1 MRPYAN
7 RAPALA
13 IEWNYRFGG
22 YLPSVRHVRQSGIH
36 RGSGFFSARRIE
48 CEFDE
53 RDELMQR
60 LIFGKLARRVAAG
73 EIVRR
78 TPSATYRRRARAS
91 GRVGPSPDRCRSWY
105 PTPPS
110 GALASPHQ

>member
-36 RGSGFFSARRIE
+36 RGSGFLSVRRIE

-60 LIFGKLARRVAAG
+60 LIFGKLAERLAAG
-73 EIVRR
+73 EIVRTVLNCDPQCSARHCGCDRSRSCR
-78 TPSATYRRRARAS
+78 TSAHCVKS
-91 GRVGPSPDRCRSWY
+91 
-105 PTPPS
+105 
-110 GALASPHQ
+110 

>member
-13 IEWNYRFGG
+13 IEWNCRFGG

-36 RGSGFFSARRIE
+36 RSGGFLSARRIE

-60 LIFGKLARRVAAG
+60 FIVGKLAGRVAAG
-73 EIVRR
+73 EIVRTVLNR
-78 TPSATYRRRARAS
+78 EPPVQRIDGAREHRAELARP
-91 GRVGPSPDRCRSWY
+91 RI
-105 PTPPS
+105 
-110 GALASPHQ
+110 GAEVCSRPHHWVL

>member
-22 YLPSVRHVRQSGIH
+22 YLPSVRHVRQPGIH

-60 LIFGKLARRVAAG
+60 LIFGSLPGV
-73 EIVRR
+73 
-78 TPSATYRRRARAS
+78 
-91 GRVGPSPDRCRSWY
+91 
-105 PTPPS
+105 
-110 GALASPHQ
+110 

>member
-36 RGSGFFSARRIE
+36 RGSGFLSARRIE

-73 EIVRR
+73 EIVRAVLNR
-78 TPSATYRRRARAS
+78 EPPVQGIDGAREHWTELARPRIDAEI
-91 GRVGPSPDRCRSWY
+91 GTRPHHRV
-105 PTPPS
+105 
-110 GALASPHQ
+110 L

>member
-73 EIVRR
+73 EIVRAVLNR
-78 TPSATYRRRARAS
+78 EPPVQRIDGAREHRAELARPRIDAEV
-91 GRVGPSPDRCRSWY
+91 GTRPHHRV
-105 PTPPS
+105 
-110 GALASPHQ
+110 L